1 MPRIVPLFAVLLL
14 ALASIASAETLRF
27 APLPMETPETVTS
40 QWKPLLGYLEKAV
53 GIELTFDYSTS
64 NDEILEKFEAGKL
77 DLAYLG
83 PLPYLRLKD
92 RFPQAQPLVI
102 FHEADGQPFY
112 TCALVVAA
120 ENDLRPEQLTDR
132 KIALTQP
139 LSTCGFFSI
148 AGLLQQAG
156 IRLEETRYRY
166 LGPHDAVSLAVAGGE
181 FDAGGLKSAIA
192 RKYAALGLRIIAET
206 APVPGLALVA
216 NGARVSEE
224 RMEAIRRALLA
235 ADETTRKTWGDNI
248 RHGIRAAVDEDY
260 AEARKLPYRA
270 PIPTQ
275 GNF

>member
-1 MPRIVPLFAVLLL
+1 MPKVLALVVLLL
-14 ALASIASAETLRF
+14 ALASPASAETLKF
-27 APLPMETPETVTS
+27 APLPMENPETVAG
-40 QWKPLLGYLEKAV
+40 QWKPLLEYLKKSV
-53 GIELTFDYSTS
+53 GIEFVIDYSTS
-64 NDEILEKFEAGKL
+64 NDEILGKFEAGKL

-92 RFPQAQPLVI
+92 RFPAARPLVI
-102 FHEADGQPFY
+102 FHEADGRPSY

-120 ENDLRPEQLTDR
+120 DSDLRPEQLTGR
-132 KIALTQP
+132 KIALTQS

-148 AGLLQQAG
+148 SGLLQQVG
-156 IRLEETRYRY
+156 IRLEDTRYRY
-166 LGPHDAVSLAVAGGE
+166 LGPHDAVALAVAGGE

-192 RKYAALGLRIIAET
+192 RKYASLGLRIIAET
-206 APVPGLALVA
+206 APLPGLALVA

-235 ADETTRKTWGDNI
+235 ADETVRKTWGDNI
-248 RHGIRAAVDEDY
+248 RHGLSAATDEDY
-260 AEARKLPYRA
+260 AGARKLPYRD

>member
-1 MPRIVPLFAVLLL
+1 MPKIIPLFAALLL
-14 ALASIASAETLRF
+14 TLASLASAETLRF
-27 APLPMETPETVTS
+27 APLPMEKPGIVAG
-40 QWKPLLGYLEKAV
+40 QWKPLLEYLHKTL
-53 GIELTFDYSTS
+53 GIELEIDYSDS
-64 NDEILEKFEAGKL
+64 NEEILEKFEAGKL

-102 FHEADGQPFY
+102 FHEDDGQPSY

-120 ENDLRPEQLTDR
+120 ESDLRPEQLTGR
-132 KIALTQP
+132 KIALTQS

-148 AGLLQQAG
+148 SGLLQQAG

-166 LGPHDAVSLAVAGGE
+166 LGPHDAVALAVAAGE

-192 RKYAALGLRIIAET
+192 RKYASLGLRIIAET
-206 APVPGLALVA
+206 SPLPGLALVA
-216 NGARVSEE
+216 NGARMSEE

-235 ADETTRKTWGDNI
+235 ADEPTRKTWGDNI
-248 RHGIRAAVDEDY
+248 RHGLSAAADEDY
-260 AEARKLPYRA
+260 AGAHKLPYRA
-270 PIPTQ
+270 PIPGQ

>member
-1 MPRIVPLFAVLLL
+1 MPKVLALVVLLL
-14 ALASIASAETLRF
+14 ALASPASAETLKF
-27 APLPMETPETVTS
+27 APLPMESPETVAG
-40 QWKPLLGYLEKAV
+40 QWKPLLEYLKKSV
-53 GIELTFDYSTS
+53 GIELVIDYSTS
-64 NDEILEKFEAGKL
+64 NDEILGKFEAGKL

-92 RFPQAQPLVI
+92 RFPPARPLVI
-102 FHEADGQPFY
+102 FHEADGRPSY

-120 ENDLRPEQLTDR
+120 DSDLRPEQLTGR

-148 AGLLQQAG
+148 SGLLQQVG
-156 IRLEETRYRY
+156 IRLEEARYRY
-166 LGPHDAVSLAVAGGE
+166 LGPHDAVALAVAGGE

-192 RKYAALGLRIIAET
+192 RKYTSLGLRIIAET
-206 APVPGLALVA
+206 APLPGLALVA

-235 ADETTRKTWGDNI
+235 ADETVRKGWGDNI
-248 RHGIRAAVDEDY
+248 RHGLSAAVDEDY
-260 AEARKLPYRA
+260 AGARKLPYRD

>member
-1 MPRIVPLFAVLLL
+1 MPKIVPLFAALLL
-14 ALASIASAETLRF
+14 TFASIASAETLRF
-27 APLPMETPETVTS
+27 APLPMETPETVAG
-40 QWKPLLGYLEKAV
+40 QWKPLLEYLQTAL
-53 GIELTFDYSTS
+53 GIELEIDYSTS
-64 NDEILEKFEAGKL
+64 NEQVLEKFAAGKL

-92 RFPQAQPLVI
+92 RFPQARPLII
-102 FHEADGQPFY
+102 FHEADGQPSY

-120 ENDLRPEQLTDR
+120 ESGLGPDQLTGR

-148 AGLLQQAG
+148 SGLLQQAG
-156 IRLEETRYRY
+156 IRLEEARYRY
-166 LGPHDAVSLAVAGGE
+166 LGPHDAVALAVARGE

-192 RKYAALGLRIIAET
+192 RKYTSLGLRIIAET
-206 APVPGLALVA
+206 APLPGLALVA

-248 RHGIRAAVDEDY
+248 RHGLGAATDEDY
-260 AEARKLPYRA
+260 AEARKLPYRDA
-270 PIPTQ
+270 IPDQ

>member
-1 MPRIVPLFAVLLL
+1 
-14 ALASIASAETLRF
+14 
-27 APLPMETPETVTS
+27 MEKPETVAG
-40 QWKPLLGYLEKAV
+40 QWKPLLEYLQTAL
-53 GIELTFDYSTS
+53 GIGLDIDYSDS
-64 NDEILEKFEAGKL
+64 NEQVLDKFEAGKL

-92 RFPQAQPLVI
+92 RFPAARPLVI
-102 FHEADGQPFY
+102 FHESDGQPNY

-120 ENDLRPEQLTDR
+120 ESDLRPEQLTGR

-148 AGLLQQAG
+148 SGLLQQSG

-166 LGPHDAVSLAVAGGE
+166 LGPHDTVALAVAGGE

-192 RKYAALGLRIIAET
+192 RKYASLGLRIIAET
-206 APVPGLALVA
+206 SPLPGLALVA
-216 NGARVSEE
+216 NGARMSEE
-224 RMEAIRRALLA
+224 RMEAIRQALLA
-235 ADETTRKTWGDNI
+235 ADEATRKTWGDNI
-248 RHGIRAAVDEDY
+248 RHGLSAAADEDY

-270 PIPTQ
+270 PIPDQ

>member
-1 MPRIVPLFAVLLL
+1 MPKTAVLFAALLL
-14 ALASIASAETLRF
+14 TLVTISSAETLKF
-27 APLPMETPETVTS
+27 APLPMETAETVAA
-40 QWKPLLGYLEKAV
+40 QWKPLLEHLKKV
-53 GIELTFDYSTS
+53 CDIELDFDYSTS
-64 NDEILEKFEAGKL
+64 NEQILEKFEAGQL

-92 RFPQAQPLVI
+92 RFPLARPLVI
-102 FHEADGQPFY
+102 FHEADGRPSY

-120 ENDLRPEQLTDR
+120 DSVLRPDR
-132 KIALTQP
+132 LAGRTIALTQP

-148 AGLLQQAG
+148 SGLLQQAG

-166 LGPHDAVSLAVAGGE
+166 LGPHDAVALAVAGGE

-192 RKYAALGLRIIAET
+192 RKYASLGLRIIAET
-206 APVPGLALVA
+206 APLPGLALVA

-224 RMEAIRRALLA
+224 RMESIRRALLA
-235 ADETTRKTWGDNI
+235 ADEATRKTWGDNI
-248 RHGIRAAVDEDY
+248 RHGVSAADDKDY
-260 AEARKLPYRA
+260 AESRKLPYRD

>member
-1 MPRIVPLFAVLLL
+1 MPKVLALVVLLL
-14 ALASIASAETLRF
+14 ALASPASAETLKF
-27 APLPMETPETVTS
+27 APLPMESPETVAG
-40 QWKPLLGYLEKAV
+40 QWKPLLEYLKKSV
-53 GIELTFDYSTS
+53 GIELVIDYSTS
-64 NDEILEKFEAGKL
+64 NDEILGKFEAGKL

-92 RFPQAQPLVI
+92 RFPPARPLVI
-102 FHEADGQPFY
+102 FHEADGRPSY

-120 ENDLRPEQLTDR
+120 DSDLRPEQLTGR

-148 AGLLQQAG
+148 SGLLQQVG
-156 IRLEETRYRY
+156 IRLEEARYRY
-166 LGPHDAVSLAVAGGE
+166 LGPHDAVALAVAGGE

-192 RKYAALGLRIIAET
+192 RKYTSLGLRIIAET
-206 APVPGLALVA
+206 APLPGLALVA

-235 ADETTRKTWGDNI
+235 ADETVRKTWGDNI
-248 RHGIRAAVDEDY
+248 RHGLSAAVDEDY
-260 AEARKLPYRA
+260 AGARKLPYRD

>member
-1 MPRIVPLFAVLLL
+1 MPKVLALVVLLL
-14 ALASIASAETLRF
+14 ALASPASAETLKF
-27 APLPMETPETVTS
+27 APLPMESPETVAG
-40 QWKPLLGYLEKAV
+40 QWKPLLEYLKKSV
-53 GIELTFDYSTS
+53 GIELVIDYSTS
-64 NDEILEKFEAGKL
+64 NDEILGKFEAGKL

-92 RFPQAQPLVI
+92 RFPPARPLVI
-102 FHEADGQPFY
+102 FHEADGRPSY

-120 ENDLRPEQLTDR
+120 DSDLRPEQLTGR

-148 AGLLQQAG
+148 SGLLQQAG
-156 IRLEETRYRY
+156 IRLEEARYRY
-166 LGPHDAVSLAVAGGE
+166 LGPHDAVALAVAGGE

-192 RKYAALGLRIIAET
+192 RKYTSLGLRIIAET
-206 APVPGLALVA
+206 APLPGLALVA

-235 ADETTRKTWGDNI
+235 ADETVRKTWGDNI
-248 RHGIRAAVDEDY
+248 RHGLSAAVDEDY
-260 AEARKLPYRA
+260 AGARKLPYRD

>member
-1 MPRIVPLFAVLLL
+1 MPKVLALVVLLL
-14 ALASIASAETLRF
+14 ALASPASAETLKF
-27 APLPMETPETVTS
+27 APLPMESPETVAG
-40 QWKPLLGYLEKAV
+40 QWKPLLEYLKKSV
-53 GIELTFDYSTS
+53 GIELVIDYSTS
-64 NDEILEKFEAGKL
+64 NDEILGKFEAGKL

-92 RFPQAQPLVI
+92 RFPQARPLVI
-102 FHEADGQPFY
+102 FHEADGRPSY

-120 ENDLRPEQLTDR
+120 DSDLRPEQLTGR

-148 AGLLQQAG
+148 SGLLQQAG
-156 IRLEETRYRY
+156 IRLEEARYRY
-166 LGPHDAVSLAVAGGE
+166 LGPHDAVALAVAGGE

-192 RKYAALGLRIIAET
+192 RKYTSLGLRIIAET
-206 APVPGLALVA
+206 APLPGLALVA

-235 ADETTRKTWGDNI
+235 ADETVRKNWGDNI
-248 RHGIRAAVDEDY
+248 RHGLSAAVDEDY
-260 AEARKLPYRA
+260 AGARKLPYRD